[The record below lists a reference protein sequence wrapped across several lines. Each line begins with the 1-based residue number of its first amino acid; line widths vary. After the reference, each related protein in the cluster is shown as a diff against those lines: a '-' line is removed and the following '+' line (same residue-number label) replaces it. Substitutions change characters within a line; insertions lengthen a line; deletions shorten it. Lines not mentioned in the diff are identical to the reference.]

1 MCVIATASKT
11 SKNNQEDPMSNA
23 KRVAVVLSGC
33 GHKDGA
39 EITESVS
46 ALIALSEAG
55 AAVRVFAP
63 DQSFSVTDAISSN
76 ATGET
81 RNIMSEAARISRG
94 KIEPLAHLKAADFDA
109 LAFPGGFGAAL
120 HLCTWA
126 KEGAKCKVNSD
137 AERVVREFYQA
148 EKPIAAI
155 CIAPA
160 LIARVL
166 GGEGVTVTIGNDKG
180 TADEI
185 RKTGAQHENC
195 AVDDFVTD
203 REHRVITTPAYMY
216 DDAKPSAVFTGVRKA
231 IRELVEMA

>member
-1 MCVIATASKT
+1 M
-11 SKNNQEDPMSNA
+11 A

-33 GHKDGA
+33 GHRDGA

-46 ALIALSEAG
+46 TLIALSETG
-55 AAVRVFAP
+55 VHYEVFAP
-63 DQSFSVTDAISSN
+63 DQSFNVTDPLTGA
-76 ATGET
+76 ATLES
-81 RNIMSEAARISRG
+81 RNILREAARIARG
-94 KIEPLAHLKAADFDA
+94 KIKSLRELHAVDFDA

-126 KEGAKCKVNSD
+126 KNGSSCDVNPE
-137 AERVVREFYQA
+137 ARRVIEEFYKA
-148 EKPIAAI
+148 EKPIAGI

-160 LIARVL
+160 LLARVL
-166 GGEGVTVTIGNDKG
+166 GSHGITVTLGSDNG
-180 TADEI
+180 EEI
-185 RKTGAQHENC
+185 RKTGAAYEKC

-216 DDAKPSAVFTGVRKA
+216 GEAKPHEVFSGVRGA